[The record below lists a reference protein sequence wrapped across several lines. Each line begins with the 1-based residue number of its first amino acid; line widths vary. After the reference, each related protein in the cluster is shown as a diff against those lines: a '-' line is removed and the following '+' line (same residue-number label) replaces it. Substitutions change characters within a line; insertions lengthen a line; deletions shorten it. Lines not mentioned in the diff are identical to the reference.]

1 MASKK
6 ESTFFNMVLTLF
18 LVAAIAALAL
28 GAVYE
33 VTKGPIAI
41 AKQKKL
47 EAAIKTVLPDF
58 DTIVTERVAVAD
70 GDSLTFYYAR
80 KSGQPVGVAIKTY
93 TNNGFSGKIELMVGF
108 LDDGTIS
115 NTAVLS
121 HKETPGLGDKMD
133 IKKSDFP
140 LQFMEKNP
148 ADFKL
153 SVTKDGG
160 DVDAITAAT
169 ISSRAFC
176 DAVQR
181 AYETY
186 SESQETRIKNQEPR
200 TKSQEPRT
208 KSQETG
214 NKNQEPRVKS
224 QDNR

>member
-6 ESTFFNMVLTLF
+6 ESTFINMVLTLF

-47 EAAIKTVLPDF
+47 EAAIKTVLPEF
-58 DTIVTERVAVAD
+58 DTIVAKRVAVNN
-70 GDSLTFYYAR
+70 GDSLTFYYA
-80 KSGQPVGVAIKTY
+80 SEAGNPTGVAIKTY
-93 TNNGFSGKIELMVGF
+93 TNNGFSGKIELMVGV
-108 LDDGTIS
+108 LDDGTIN

-140 LQFMEKNP
+140 LQFMGKNP
-148 ADFKL
+148 ADFVL

-176 DAVQR
+176 DAVER
-181 AYETY
+181 AYSTY
-186 SESQETRIKNQEPR
+186 EKEK
-200 TKSQEPRT
+200 K
-208 KSQETG
+208 
-214 NKNQEPRVKS
+214 
-224 QDNR
+224 